1 MLKEVQPPR
10 RVLVLGQPLCPH
22 GMGDSWHLSCHSLP
36 AVGSPQPCAWRSAPR
51 ISRQALPHAGAMV
64 WSEPLPQTRAN
75 PSSSRAGC
83 RTWLSLPALA
93 RICYTSSWK
102 DLCSAALLVS
112 RETLLHRANIC
123 TSSHMEA
130 AAQNKR
136 EFLRQLYRK
145 TFLKS

>member
-51 ISRQALPHAGAMV
+51 ISRQALPHAGAMF

-83 RTWLSLPALA
+83 SPPAQAAWPCVPRSSLWLALCCLAPTQRSRKQSGKDETGAQTWN
-93 RICYTSSWK
+93 
-102 DLCSAALLVS
+102 
-112 RETLLHRANIC
+112 RA
-123 TSSHMEA
+123 EV
-130 AAQNKR
+130 
-136 EFLRQLYRK
+136 EGP
-145 TFLKS
+145 